1 MKKME
6 ILKRVT
12 ASKVVAVV
20 RANSSEEAILI
31 SEACIKGGIEAIEV
45 TFTVDYAHEV
55 IKALKQKFK
64 NQLMIGAGT
73 VLDSET
79 ARIAILNG
87 ADFIVSPAFDL
98 ESAKLCNRYQ
108 IPYMPGCMTIT
119 EMVRAME
126 AGCDIIKVFPGN
138 AFGPSFIKAVK
149 GPLPQIN
156 LMPTGGVSLANCK
169 EWLNNGCVAVG
180 VGGELT
186 APAKTKEYDKI
197 AEIARQFVEACK

>member
-1 MKKME
+1 
-6 ILKRVT
+6 
-12 ASKVVAVV
+12 
-20 RANSSEEAILI
+20 
-31 SEACIKGGIEAIEV
+31 
-45 TFTVDYAHEV
+45 
-55 IKALKQKFK
+55 
-64 NQLMIGAGT
+64 
-73 VLDSET
+73 
-79 ARIAILNG
+79 
-87 ADFIVSPAFDL
+87 
-98 ESAKLCNRYQ
+98 
-108 IPYMPGCMTIT
+108 MPGCMTIT

-197 AEIARQFVEACK
+197 AVIAKQFVDACK